1 MTGLFSKVAFL
12 GQVTFLFSI
21 FRQVTSY
28 EGTPTEL
35 ELSQGIVKGYIEPNL
50 GIRVVQTFMPS
61 VNSLA
66 YHPVSNDFKSDNHDK
81 ELNGI
86 LVFLMLIHRPEIDD
100 GKHRKL

>member
-50 GIRVVQTFMPS
+50 GIRVVQTLMAL
-61 VNSLA
+61 VEALQL
-66 YHPVSNDFKSDNHDK
+66 VSYQLVSCDFSQTIMTRN
-81 ELNGI
+81 
-86 LVFLMLIHRPEIDD
+86 
-100 GKHRKL
+100 